1 MHVVKRIILG
11 IFCLSL
17 MTTGAAFAGE
27 LDAEGAADH
36 PLLSRMP
43 GYRISRYEV
52 KEFDSHPF
60 RTPNGKEFP
69 VEGRVYEIRYAL
81 QEGAKEPSRLQVIR
95 NYEKAIKKIGGTVL
109 KTDDEGNS
117 YLKVVKDGN
126 EVYAHV
132 SAYITSEWMLYIV
145 EKQAMTQDIVANA
158 AAIAGDL
165 KATGRSAIYGIYF
178 DTGKAEIKPESGAAL
193 GEIAM
198 LLKGDAGLKLYVVGH
213 TDNAGV
219 FDANMKLSQARALAV
234 VQALAGRHGI
244 ATSRLKAYGVSSLA
258 PIAPNVTE
266 EGRAKNRRVEL
277 VKQ

>member
-1 MHVVKRIILG
+1 MKVLTRIILG
-11 IFCLSL
+11 MFCLSL
-17 MTTGAAFAGE
+17 ITTGVAFAGE
-27 LDAEGAADH
+27 PDAEGASDH
-36 PLLSRMP
+36 PLFSRMP

-60 RTPNGKEFP
+60 RAAKGKEFP

-95 NYEKAIKKIGGTVL
+95 NYEKAVKQIGGTVL

-117 YLKVVKDGN
+117 YLKVVKDGK

-165 KATGRSAIYGIYF
+165 KATGRAAIYGIYF
-178 DTGKAEIKPESGAAL
+178 DTGKAEIKPESESAL
-193 GEIAM
+193 GEIAK
-198 LLKGDAGLKLYVVGH
+198 LLKGDASLKLYVVGH
-213 TDNAGV
+213 TDNVGA
-219 FDANMKLSQARALAV
+219 FDANMKLSQARAQAV

-244 ATSRLKAYGVSSLA
+244 AASRLKAYGVSSLS
-258 PIAPNVTE
+258 PIAPNVSE